1 MHVHRTGHG
10 AQRDR
15 YLKEE
20 RMGKTIYLVWKDPS
34 ATKTPDNWKELS
46 AEEFFDFRKSPESE
60 GRYFIRMGDDM
71 HDDSDVIFIEATEEQ
86 YRDWRRECAKHCYLD
101 QQAEGVQFVSTEMM
115 VTSDETLGGVIPD
128 EAAVPEEELVRR
140 KMQEALVTAIRELE
154 PGDQELLMT
163 IIKDFVPTLRDLSRE
178 RGKPYNTLWNRR
190 ERLKEALRKKMKHWK

>member
-1 MHVHRTGHG
+1 M
-10 AQRDR
+10 
-15 YLKEE
+15 
-20 RMGKTIYLVWKDPS
+20 
-34 ATKTPDNWKELS
+34 
-46 AEEFFDFRKSPESE
+46 
-60 GRYFIRMGDDM
+60 
-71 HDDSDVIFIEATEEQ
+71 
-86 YRDWRRECAKHCYLD
+86 
-101 QQAEGVQFVSTEMM
+101 QFVSTEMM

-163 IIKDFVPTLRDLSRE
+163 IIKDFVPTLGDLSRE